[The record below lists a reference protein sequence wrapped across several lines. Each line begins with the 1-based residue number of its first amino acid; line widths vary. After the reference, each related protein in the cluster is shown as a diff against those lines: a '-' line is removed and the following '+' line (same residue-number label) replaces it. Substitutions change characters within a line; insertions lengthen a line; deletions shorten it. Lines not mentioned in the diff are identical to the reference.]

1 LKNAKKCRGI
11 VVSGFT
17 SVPIAAVYFEQN
29 KVIVAS
35 IVHTGPFPV
44 RQFSKEKA
52 VVKVSGL

>member
-1 LKNAKKCRGI
+1 MKNAKKCRGV

-17 SVPIAAVYFEQN
+17 SGPIAAVCFDQN

-44 RQFSKEKA
+44 RQYSREKA
-52 VVKVSGL
+52 VVKVTVM